1 MKRFRSFSVSLNN
14 HYRKLSSDNDI
25 KNKIILI
32 YPEKLINNSKLDNK
46 ANIIQN
52 TE

>member
-14 HYRKLSSDNDI
+14 HDRKLSPKNDI
-25 KNKIILI
+25 RNKIILI

>member
-14 HYRKLSSDNDI
+14 HSRKLSPDNDI
-25 KNKIILI
+25 KNKIIPI
-32 YPEKLINNSKLDNK
+32 HPKKLINDFQLDNK